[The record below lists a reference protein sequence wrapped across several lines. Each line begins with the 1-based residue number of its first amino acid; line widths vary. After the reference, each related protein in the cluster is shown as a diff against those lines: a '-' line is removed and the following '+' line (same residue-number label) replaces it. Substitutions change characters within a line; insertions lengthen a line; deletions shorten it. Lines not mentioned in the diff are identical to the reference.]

1 MIDFLFFAL
10 YAVAVRITNS
20 AVIPA
25 IAFLLSSIIF
35 YIDGNIINS
44 HLAYA
49 AIYLALAPFARTQIA
64 FGMLAS
70 STVNLLAS
78 CYFVSSLYLDNYPL
92 YFLTTMIVINA
103 YILIS
108 IYRGLPNGKLGDIY
122 RNNYNC
128 RLDIGDVQAF
138 KKKSE
143 RRP

>member
-44 HLAYA
+44 HLGYA
-49 AIYLALAPFARTQIA
+49 VIYLALIPFAKTPAA

-70 STVNLLAS
+70 SVVNLLAA
-78 CYFVSSLYLDNYPL
+78 CYFVSSLYLENYTL
-92 YFLTTMIVINA
+92 YFLTAMIVINL

-108 IYRGLPNGKLGDIY
+108 IYRGLPNGKLGDIHC
-122 RNNYNC
+122 NDYNC
-128 RLDIGDVQAF
+128 SLDIGNVQAF
-138 KKKSE
+138 EKKSE
-143 RRP
+143 RRS